1 MRYLLLILTLATAVA
16 VVDAQGRRGHR
27 RAAGHNISLTE
38 DQRAQVQLLAESL
51 RAAGASRTDIREAI
65 ADLFADWG
73 IQRPDRGDGFFAQLS
88 ADQKDELRA
97 LVDVARP
104 TATLRPSQGEAVS
117 RRGRGLVPT
126 DRIRVIP
133 DRGHKPKSIRSGVRN
148 SATGKAA
155 NE

>member
-1 MRYLLLILTLATAVA
+1 MTSDGLTVVFTDVYFNPSQFEVISIDSGATFTLFSEPHLEA
-16 VVDAQGRRGHR
+16 DAGVLRRVGGATLEPHHGANR
-27 RAAGHNISLTE
+27 WT
-38 DQRAQVQLLAESL
+38 QVSV
-51 RAAGASRTDIREAI
+51 I
-65 ADLFADWG
+65 
-73 IQRPDRGDGFFAQLS
+73 
-88 ADQKDELRA
+88 ELRA